1 MLAVVKKP
9 HTKKILFKVQG
20 QIPSWLILKLKD
32 EYGKS
37 IDLKNESESQ
47 MLNITETKWFN
58 NINKKITP
66 GDYVKIY
73 RENMGLS
80 QEKLGNILGNFSRQN
95 ISAIENGRRSI
106 SKNVAKKL
114 SSTFGIPL
122 DRFI

>member
-1 MLAVVKKP
+1 MLALVKKP
-9 HTKKILFKVQG
+9 HTKKILFRIHG
-20 QIPSWLILKLKD
+20 QIPGWLILRLKDAYGKNIDLKD
-32 EYGKS
+32 E
-37 IDLKNESESQ
+37 SESR
-47 MLNITETKWFN
+47 LV
-58 NINKKITP
+58 NINETEWFKNINNKMTP

-106 SKNVAKKL
+106 SKNAAKKL
-114 SSTFGIPL
+114 SVTFKIPV